1 MKIFFEM
8 NFDIITQKNIDSFL
22 NNRVKL
28 DDSFEMYCADKKE
41 VIKEFKTRVLS
52 DFMQHL
58 LFSNDPTEKVLTNIR
73 ILIYYRNGYQLFYNI
88 KN

>member
-28 DDSFEMYCADKKE
+28 DDSFVMYCADKKE
-41 VIKEFKTRVLS
+41 VIKEFKTRV
-52 DFMQHL
+52 
-58 LFSNDPTEKVLTNIR
+58 
-73 ILIYYRNGYQLFYNI
+73 
-88 KN
+88 